1 MDQAAQRSPKRSRY
15 IDQMPGNPTVTE
27 RAYLDFL
34 AQLKSRIARAR
45 LNAVRAVN
53 RELVELYWD
62 MGLAIKEKQAV
73 HGWGDAVVKNIAL
86 DLVAAFPGNSGF
98 SASNLWRMRQAID
111 VYTAPDFLAQLVRE
125 ADTRSSVVRSD
136 SPTQERVAQVVRD
149 LVVDVPWG
157 HHVNVLMKVEDPAAR
172 LYYLKA
178 SARFG
183 WSRAVLLNQVKGQ
196 AYERTRAEGKSH
208 NFPAALPEHLAEQA
222 EEALKS
228 SYNLEFLGLGQAV
241 LERELE
247 ARLIER
253 LRDFILEL
261 GYGFCWIG
269 QQYRLTLGTREYF
282 VDLLFY
288 HRFLRSLVALELKVG
303 PFEPEYAGKMDFY
316 LNLLNENERGPGD
329 EPSIGIILCAEKDN
343 LEVEFSLKTK
353 ANPIGV
359 AEYRLQS
366 HLPPALQGKLPTPE
380 QLDAAVRSVLPPH
393 KKR

>member
-1 MDQAAQRSPKRSRY
+1 MTSMNSPTDAGY
-15 IDQMPGNPTVTE
+15 T
-27 RAYLDFL
+27 AFL
-34 AQLKSRIARAR
+34 ADLKTRISRAR
-45 LNAVRAVN
+45 LSAARAVN
-53 RELVELYWD
+53 RELLELYWD
-62 MGLAIKEKQAV
+62 IGLAIRDKQASR
-73 HGWGDAVVKNIAL
+73 GWGATVVESLAR
-86 DLVAAFPGNSGF
+86 DLLAAFPGNTGF

-125 ADTRSSVVRSD
+125 VGASGEAGSSGPASPEQLAQAVRD
-136 SPTQERVAQVVRD
+136 VVAQ
-149 LVVDVPWG
+149 VPWG
-157 HHVNVLMKVEDPAAR
+157 HHVNVLMKVVDPAAR
-172 LYYLKA
+172 LYYLRG

-196 AYERTRAEGKSH
+196 AYERTRAEGKAH
-208 NFPAALPEHLAEQA
+208 NFPTVLPEHLAEQA

-247 ARLIER
+247 ARLVER

-269 QQYRLTLGTREYF
+269 QQHRLTLGTKEYF

-288 HRFLRSLVALELKVG
+288 HRFLRSLVAIELKVG

-316 LNLLNENERGPGD
+316 LNLLNEKERGPGD

-353 ANPIGV
+353 TNPIGV
-359 AEYRLQS
+359 AEYHLQS
-366 HLPPALQGKLPTPE
+366 QLPASLQGKLPTPE
-380 QLDAAVRSVLPPH
+380 QLDVALRSVVPSRA
-393 KKR
+393 KRKAPR

>member
-1 MDQAAQRSPKRSRY
+1 MSSKENLPD
-15 IDQMPGNPTVTE
+15 T
-27 RAYLDFL
+27 AYVAFL
-34 AQLKSRIARAR
+34 ADLKARIGRAR
-45 LNAVRAVN
+45 LSAARAVN
-53 RELVELYWD
+53 RELLELYWD
-62 MGLAIKEKQAV
+62 IGLAIKEKQTS
-73 HGWGDAVVKNIAL
+73 HGWGEAVVENVAR
-86 DLVAAFPGNSGF
+86 DLLAAYPGNTGF

-125 ADTRSSVVRSD
+125 AG
-136 SPTQERVAQVVRD
+136 TQEGVATDGLSSPEGLAQAVRD

-157 HHVNVLMKVEDPAAR
+157 HHVNVLMKVADPAAR
-172 LYYLKA
+172 LYYLKG

-208 NFPAALPEHLAEQA
+208 NFPSVLPEHLAEQA

-269 QQYRLTLGTREYF
+269 QQHRLTLGNKEYF

-288 HRFLRSLVALELKVG
+288 HRFLRSLVAVELKVG

-316 LNLLNENERGPGD
+316 LNLLNEKERGPGD

-366 HLPPALQGKLPTPE
+366 QLPAALQGKLPTPE
-380 QLDAAVRSVLPPH
+380 QLDAAVRSVLPA
-393 KKR
+393 KRRR